1 MNGKLR
7 LGIGLA
13 LIFGTAVPL
22 PCRAAGTD
30 QDGVTVDS
38 SFAGSSRAPA
48 ADPVRAPSVPE
59 GPGSSAS
66 VDRGTDPNART
77 DGRKGESGSAS
88 REGAAPAQTGQGV
101 ERTIPRAWADGS
113 SGATGLAST
122 DAPALYRIGTGD
134 LIHVSVWQEPD
145 ASGDFKVSAQ
155 GTIQHYLIGQVGVA
169 GHTVGEI
176 AEVIRNA
183 LAMGYMRNPR
193 VSVQVLEYNSQK
205 VYVYGEVR
213 RPGVYALR
221 GNTDLLKL
229 LLDAG
234 GPTPAAGGGCTLLQ
248 IRKTPRGDEVH
259 NATVD
264 LDDLLMRGD
273 LTQNASVS
281 SGTVVFVHGEDE
293 GNPAQG
299 AASEGKK
306 YYVLGEV
313 KNPGAYKYKTGISA
327 MTAILEAGGFSEFAR
342 SNKTKLVRE
351 KDGNKETKIVKMG
364 DIFGEGDRS
373 KDVELEPG
381 DVLVV
386 PKSLF

>member
-1 MNGKLR
+1 MNGKVR
-7 LGIGLA
+7 FGMGVA
-13 LIFGTAVPL
+13 LIFCTAVLL
-22 PCRAAGTD
+22 PSLAAGTG
-30 QDGVTVDS
+30 QQGTLPS
-38 SFAGSSRAPA
+38 SSGGSPA
-48 ADPVRAPSVPE
+48 TLTADPVRAPFVPE
-59 GPGSSAS
+59 GPAPSAS
-66 VDRGTDPNART
+66 IDRGAEPNVRT
-77 DGRKGESGSAS
+77 DRGRGESASAS
-88 REGAAPAQTGQGV
+88 REGAASVQPGESVKEAFPPAWT
-101 ERTIPRAWADGS
+101 EGS
-113 SGATGLAST
+113 SGEAGLAST
-122 DAPALYRIGTGD
+122 DEPELYRIGTGD

-155 GTIQHYLIGQVGVA
+155 GSIQHYLIGQVGVA
-169 GHTVGEI
+169 GHTAGEI
-176 AEVIRNA
+176 AGVIRNA
-183 LAMGYMRNPR
+183 LEMGYLRDPR

-221 GNTDLLKL
+221 GKTDLLKL

-259 NATVD
+259 SATVD
-264 LDDLLMRGD
+264 LDDLLMRGK
-273 LTQNASVS
+273 LSQNPSVS
-281 SGTVVFVHGEDE
+281 SGTVVFVHGKEE
-293 GNPAQG
+293 GDPAQG
-299 AASEGKK
+299 TASDGKK

-313 KNPGAYKYKTGISA
+313 KNPGAYRYKSGISA
-327 MTAILEAGGFSEFAR
+327 MTAILEAGGFSDFAR

-364 DIFGEGDRS
+364 DIFGKGDRS
-373 KDVELEPG
+373 LDVELEPG